1 MWPRSAILKSIII
14 IKSRLLLSL
23 VTIVKARR
31 VANMLQ
37 LQVIRE
43 DNQLRNLL
51 MKECDILFYDQ
62 LKEVE
67 FSQNNEVYSL
77 SPIAFAKDGSGG
89 EYVILEDESIGFIG
103 SEGQVGRVAEILDD
117 LLTFLLHAGS
127 ISDFSCGL
135 LYQNKDLL
143 AKFCQGFTNKIRE
156 NYQSKGENWDKV
168 RTGLAQKLG
177 LEFDPEK
184 LQVLAFNFYQ
194 SATRLPLFTCK
205 YGHGENEYLCDSILS
220 DIVGLWVSEIVG
232 MSTEEIEAFASTK
245 NNQI

>member
-1 MWPRSAILKSIII
+1 M
-14 IKSRLLLSL
+14 
-23 VTIVKARR
+23 
-31 VANMLQ
+31 NQ

-43 DNQLRNLL
+43 DKQLRILL
-51 MKECDILFYDQ
+51 MQECDILFYDQ

-89 EYVILEDESIGFIG
+89 EYVILDDQSIGFIG

-127 ISDFSCGL
+127 ISDFSCRL
-135 LYQNKDLL
+135 LYQNKHLL
-143 AKFCQGFTNKIRE
+143 EKFSQGFIDKARE
-156 NYQSKGENWDKV
+156 NYQSKGEDWDKV
-168 RTGLAQKLG
+168 RTGLAQELG

-184 LQVLAFNFYQ
+184 LQELALKFYQ
-194 SATRLPLFTCK
+194 SAIRTPLFTCK
-205 YGHGENEYLCDSILS
+205 YSHGEDEYVCDSILS

>member
-1 MWPRSAILKSIII
+1 M
-14 IKSRLLLSL
+14 
-23 VTIVKARR
+23 
-31 VANMLQ
+31 NQ

-43 DNQLRNLL
+43 DKQLRFLL
-51 MKECDILFYDQ
+51 MQECDILFYDQ

-103 SEGQVGRVAEILDD
+103 SEGQVGRVAESLDD
-117 LLTFLLHAGS
+117 LLTFLLHADS
-127 ISDFSCGL
+127 ISDFSCRL

-143 AKFCQGFTNKIRE
+143 VKFSQGFIDKARE
-156 NYQSKGENWDKV
+156 NYQSKGEDWDKV
-168 RTGLAQKLG
+168 RTGLAQELG

-184 LQVLAFNFYQ
+184 LQELALKFYQ
-194 SATRLPLFTCK
+194 SAIRTPLFTCK
-205 YGHGENEYLCDSILS
+205 YSHGEDEYVCDSILS
-220 DIVGLWVSEIVG
+220 DIVGLWVSEIVA

-245 NNQI
+245 NIQI

>member
-1 MWPRSAILKSIII
+1 M
-14 IKSRLLLSL
+14 
-23 VTIVKARR
+23 
-31 VANMLQ
+31 NQ

-43 DNQLRNLL
+43 DKQLRILL
-51 MKECDILFYDQ
+51 MQECDILFYDQ

-89 EYVILEDESIGFIG
+89 EYVILDDQSIGFIG
-103 SEGQVGRVAEILDD
+103 SEGQVGRVAESLDE

-127 ISDFSCGL
+127 ISDFSCRL
-135 LYQNKDLL
+135 LYQNKHLL
-143 AKFCQGFTNKIRE
+143 EKFSQGFIDKARE
-156 NYQSKGENWDKV
+156 NYQSKGEDWDKV
-168 RTGLAQKLG
+168 RTGLAQELG

-184 LQVLAFNFYQ
+184 LQELALKFYQ
-194 SATRLPLFTCK
+194 SAIRTPLFTCK
-205 YGHGENEYLCDSILS
+205 YSHGEDEYVCDSILS

-245 NNQI
+245 NIQI

>member
-1 MWPRSAILKSIII
+1 M
-14 IKSRLLLSL
+14 LSL

-43 DNQLRNLL
+43 DKQLRILL
-51 MKECDILFYDQ
+51 MQECDILFYDQ

-103 SEGQVGRVAEILDD
+103 SEGQVGRVAERLDD

-127 ISDFSCGL
+127 ILDFSCRL
-135 LYQNKDLL
+135 LYRNKHLL
-143 AKFCQGFTNKIRE
+143 ERFCKGFIDKARE
-156 NYQSKGENWDKV
+156 NYQSKGEEWDTV
-168 RTGLAQKLG
+168 RTELAQELG
-177 LEFDPEK
+177 LEFQPKK
-184 LQVLAFNFYQ
+184 LQELALNFYQ

-205 YGHGENEYLCDSILS
+205 YSHGEDEYICDSVLS
-220 DIVGLWVSEIVG
+220 DIVGLWVSELVE
-232 MSTEEIEAFASTK
+232 MTPVEIEDFVATK
-245 NNQI
+245 NIQV